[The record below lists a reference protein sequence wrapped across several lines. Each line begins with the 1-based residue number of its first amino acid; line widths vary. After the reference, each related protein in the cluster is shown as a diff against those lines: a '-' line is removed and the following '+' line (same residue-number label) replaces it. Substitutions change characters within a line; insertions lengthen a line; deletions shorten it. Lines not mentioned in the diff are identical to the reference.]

1 METITGSQSQSIA
14 LKENVTISASH
25 EAKLEDRWN
34 RCYLKVLAFQNKYG
48 HCRVPTKFPED
59 TTLGNWVNKQRN
71 LAASNKL
78 PPHRRQ
84 KLDSIGFVW
93 TIYCPRPTTEE
104 DSAALCSTSAD
115 SDTGSNVSEDSNDHM
130 HNNVSEDSSDLMQQ
144 QQQQRLHQRRP
155 EESSRLH
162 DCHTQPQQKR
172 KRHHDELADDT
183 GYDGYMHETPS
194 AITTNA
200 WDPEDDA
207 ILSELYHAQSEL
219 HMTYS
224 RINLLK
230 NKLARRL
237 QERTSLQ
244 N

>member
-1 METITGSQSQSIA
+1 METTTGSQSQSIA
-14 LKENVTISASH
+14 LKEKGATSASH
-25 EAKLEDRWN
+25 DDKLEDRWN
-34 RCYLKVLAFQNKYG
+34 YCYLKVLAFKKKYG

-104 DSAALCSTSAD
+104 DSAAHGSTSAD
-115 SDTGSNVSEDSNDHM
+115 SDAGSNVSEDTNDPMQHNVSTESNDP
-130 HNNVSEDSSDLMQQ
+130 MQQ
-144 QQQQRLHQRRP
+144 QERNRLH
-155 EESSRLH
+155 SS
-162 DCHTQPQQKR
+162 HTQPQQKR
-172 KRHHDELADDT
+172 KRQQYDDLT
-183 GYDGYMHETPS
+183 GGDSDYYDHGSIPQTPS
-194 AITTNA
+194 AIKTA

-219 HMTYS
+219 QMTYS
-224 RINLLK
+224 RIDMLK
-230 NKLARRL
+230 NNLARRL
-237 QERTSLQ
+237 QARSHQ